1 MNIIAII
8 SAIFGIAAYILFWA
22 YVLISLPAVEVM
34 AFLFMAIIGHFF
46 IYSILSGDWKCQVNH

>member
-22 YVLISLPAVEVM
+22 YVLISLPVVEVM

-46 IYSILSGDWKCQVNH
+46 IYSILSED